1 MNPSDTTDTLRQPFR
16 RHTLARRAAVRACEV
31 GARAVG
37 AAALYRRN
45 HLARGRLVV
54 RRETLAIANL
64 PRGLD
69 GFRVVQLSDIHA
81 GPFIGSGDLAP
92 VIDAALELAPH
103 AIAITGDLI
112 THAWSDVLAIAAD
125 LGRLRAQHG
134 VFAVFGNHDYR
145 GRREGEIASALEP
158 LGITFL
164 RNASRRIEVEG
175 GALAVVGVEDLEE
188 AKLID
193 LAAARAGVRDGD
205 FELVLCHNPQGA
217 PFVARERCVAVLAGH
232 THGHQID
239 LPFARRAG
247 PAHPGTRVRL
257 GATTLIVSRG
267 LGAIGLPLRV
277 GAPAEIVLVELRRSD
292 A

>member
-1 MNPSDTTDTLRQPFR
+1 MIANPSTETLRQPFR
-16 RHTLARRAAVRACEV
+16 RHTLARRAAVRVCEV

-37 AAALYRRN
+37 AAALYRR
-45 HLARGRLVV
+45 HFLARERLLV

-69 GFRVVQLSDIHA
+69 GFRVAQLSDIHA
-81 GPFIGSGDLAP
+81 GPFLGRGDLAP
-92 VIDAALELAPH
+92 VVDATLALAPH
-103 AIAITGDLI
+103 LIAITGDLI
-112 THAWSDVLAIAAD
+112 THAWSDVLAIAGD
-125 LGRLRAQHG
+125 LGRLRAPHG

-145 GRREGEIASALEP
+145 GRREGDIASALEP
-158 LGITFL
+158 HGITFL

-188 AKLID
+188 SKCID
-193 LAAARAGVRDGD
+193 LEAARAAVRGDD
-205 FELVLCHNPQGA
+205 FELVLCHNPHGA

-247 PAHPGTRVRL
+247 PAHPGTRVQL

-267 LGAIGLPLRV
+267 LGAIGLPLRI
-277 GAPAEIVLVELRRSD
+277 GAQAEIVLVELRRSG